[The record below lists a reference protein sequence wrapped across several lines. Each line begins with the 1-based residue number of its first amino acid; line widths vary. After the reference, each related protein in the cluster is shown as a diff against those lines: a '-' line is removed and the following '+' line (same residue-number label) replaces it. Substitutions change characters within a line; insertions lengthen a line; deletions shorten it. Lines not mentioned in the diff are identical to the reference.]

1 MEGRNQLKEGLRR
14 TEKVVPHSLGL
25 MDFAIRL
32 VKSILN
38 LPNKQVKFLGNFMII
53 LQKNCN
59 LS

>member
-14 TEKVVPHSLGL
+14 TKKVVPHSLGL

-38 LPNKQVKFLGNFMII
+38 LPNKQEFSEVFGELHDHFTEE
-53 LQKNCN
+53 L
-59 LS
+59 